1 LFAGARPKIPSLIDS
16 SFEIK
21 KGKFLTQYFPESYY
35 LSSGGGR
42 MQKLSSCS
50 VPDLISPIS
59 ILTLIGF
66 DPSLNLYLYV
76 FELETSYTFVII
88 V

>member
-1 LFAGARPKIPSLIDS
+1 LLAGARPKIPSLIDS

-21 KGKFLTQYFPESYY
+21 KGKFLTQNFPESYN
-35 LSSGGGR
+35 LSGGGCN

-50 VPDLISPIS
+50 VPFLISPIS
-59 ILTLIGF
+59 IFTSMGF
-66 DPSLNLYLYV
+66 YPSLNLYLYV
-76 FELETSYTFVII
+76 FESETSYTFVII